1 MKGVSDF
8 AVVYDISCNKERR
21 VLMMIALIL
30 FNFKISY
37 KIKDLYSSFRTPL
50 KNALKSKKMTEVLN
64 FSSESSLTLHVLK
77 PQSLRRHSLDRE
89 RKPFASLLSPFYRL
103 RRHSLDR
110 ERKLICHILIA
121 FKQSEKAFS

>member
-21 VLMMIALIL
+21 VLMMIVLIL

-64 FSSESSLTLHVLK
+64 FSSESSLTLRVLK

-89 RKPFASLLSPFYRL
+89 RKLCCFACEYILNSL

-110 ERKLICHILIA
+110 ERKH
-121 FKQSEKAFS
+121 FRNYR